1 MVRGRARRLVRRVA
15 GHSVLIGLS
24 CVFLLPFAWL
34 VATSLKADDDLMEVP
49 RDLKVFVPKGRF
61 AVIDGEMQRV
71 SVGQHEIDYPAKIIE
86 WQEGVEKG
94 KRALVAASEIVDG
107 RVKRWVDAGGEG
119 RFAMLAVSVVKDVPA
134 SKEQVWKRVEQ
145 YMEDRR
151 EGWEPVWDCVP
162 VTEIDVRLWPRLANY
177 SEGLARNNFGRFY
190 LTTVLITVSS
200 VFLMVLSC
208 SFTAYGFGILEW
220 RGRNVIFFIML
231 CTMMLPGHVTLIPIF
246 VMFTRLEWINTFRPL
261 VVPALFGSAFFIF
274 LLRQFYLTIPRSL
287 LDAARMDGC
296 SELRIWWELVMPLSK
311 PALMTVGLF
320 AFLHAWNDFLG
331 PLVYITSEIKYTLS
345 LGLAMFQGQYGT
357 EYGMLMAMTV
367 LTVLPILALF
377 FFAQRTFIQGVKL
390 SGTKG

>member
-1 MVRGRARRLVRRVA
+1 MARGQARRLVQRVT

-61 AVIDGEMQRV
+61 AVIDGELQRV
-71 SVGQHEIDYPAKIIE
+71 SVGQHEINYPAKIIE
-86 WQEGVEKG
+86 WAEGPQKG
-94 KRALVAASEIVDG
+94 KRALVAVSEIVDG

-119 RFAMLAVSVVKDVPA
+119 RFAMLAAGVVKDVPA
-134 SKEQVWKRVEQ
+134 SREQVWKRVEQ
-145 YMEDRR
+145 YMEDRS
-151 EGWEPVWDCVP
+151 EGCEPVWDCVP
-162 VTEIDVRLWPRLANY
+162 ATEIDVRLWPRLANY

-220 RGRNVIFFIML
+220 RGRNVVFFI
-231 CTMMLPGHVTLIPIF
+231 
-246 VMFTRLEWINTFRPL
+246 MFTRLEWINTFRPL

-287 LDAARMDGC
+287 LDAARIDGC

-320 AFLHAWNDFLG
+320 AFLGAWNDFLG

-345 LGLAMFQGQYGT
+345 LGLAMFLGQYGT